1 MRNCFAWFIPV
12 CLVLACGCSK
22 KEEEAESETPAPV
35 QVAAVAQES
44 IQRVVRGDGVLFPR
58 DQWNVMPKVSAP
70 VQRFLANRGDHV
82 RQGQLLAVLE
92 NRDLVAAVA
101 ANKGQVAQAQANL
114 RSTENVAVP
123 ESIVKAKSDVQSLQ
137 TANDAA
143 RKVLESRQ
151 KLYQEGALSRKL
163 VDDATVAY
171 AQASSELAT
180 AQEHLRT
187 LQSAGAQAQIEGAR
201 AQVEAAQAQF
211 QSAEAQV
218 AYSEVRSPGTGIV
231 ADRPLYAGDVATTGA
246 PLMVIVDVS
255 RLVARVNVPVNE
267 ASGVKVGQT
276 ATVALAGGGGEIPG
290 TVTVVSPAAD
300 PNAATVQIWIE
311 IANPKEQ
318 LKPGATVH
326 VSIVTG
332 TLNGALLVPAA
343 AILPGEAGG
352 ASVLVVTQDSVAHKR
367 AVQVGVRQDERVQ
380 IVKGVSAGEKVVTV
394 GGVGVDDNG
403 KVRIVAANA
412 ASDEEEHEDQPAAK
426 GARGGESEGKSS
438 HK

>member
-1 MRNCFAWFIPV
+1 
-12 CLVLACGCSK
+12 
-22 KEEEAESETPAPV
+22 
-35 QVAAVAQES
+35 
-44 IQRVVRGDGVLFPR
+44 
-58 DQWNVMPKVSAP
+58 
-70 VQRFLANRGDHV
+70 
-82 RQGQLLAVLE
+82 
-92 NRDLVAAVA
+92 
-101 ANKGQVAQAQANL
+101 
-114 RSTENVAVP
+114 
-123 ESIVKAKSDVQSLQ
+123 
-137 TANDAA
+137 
-143 RKVLESRQ
+143 
-151 KLYQEGALSRKL
+151 
-163 VDDATVAY
+163 
-171 AQASSELAT
+171 
-180 AQEHLRT
+180 
-187 LQSAGAQAQIEGAR
+187 
-201 AQVEAAQAQF
+201 
-211 QSAEAQV
+211 
-218 AYSEVRSPGTGIV
+218 
-231 ADRPLYAGDVATTGA
+231 
-246 PLMVIVDVS
+246 MVIVDVS